1 MLNLKTV
8 ASIAVA
14 ISILATPVQASIY
27 ADATRFIG
35 LHERKHTNS
44 LQKITKVNPKKVPWC
59 AAFLNGILKR
69 NGKKTTNSL
78 AAASFRNYGK
88 RVTKPIKGDIVVLKG
103 HVGIF
108 VGFVTRNGKR
118 YVAVLGGNQSNSVKV
133 SYYPVKKVVSYRRP
147 V

>member
-8 ASIAVA
+8 AAAVLA
-14 ISILATPVQASIY
+14 ISILATSVEASIV
-27 ADATRFIG
+27 ADASRFIG
-35 LHERKHTNS
+35 MNERKHTNS
-44 LQKITKVNPKKVPWC
+44 LQKITKVNPRKTPWC
-59 AAFLNGILKR
+59 AAFINGILKR
-69 NGKKTTNSL
+69 NGKKTTNSA

-88 RVTKPIKGDIVVLKG
+88 RVTKPVKGDIVVMRG

-108 VGFVTRNGKR
+108 MGFVTKNGKR

-133 SYYPVKKVVSYRRP
+133 SYYPVKRVVAYRRP